1 MTKKVIKITV
11 NDEPYELLVAP
22 NALLLNVLRDD
33 LHLTGS
39 KYVCGIGEC
48 GACTVL
54 INGKPILSC
63 LTLAATVNGG
73 EVTTIEG
80 LVGADGR
87 LDPLQEAFLDHGAY
101 QCGYCT
107 PGLIMTSKALLS
119 DNPHPTEAD
128 IQEYLRGNLCRC
140 TGYTSIIRAV
150 LGAAASADSQEQL

>member
-1 MTKKVIKITV
+1 MSKRVIKISV
-11 NDEPYELLVAP
+11 NGDSYELRVAP
-22 NALLLNVLRDD
+22 NALLLNVLRDA
-33 LHLTGS
+33 LHLTGT

-54 INGKPILSC
+54 IDGKPILSC
-63 LTLAATVNGG
+63 LTLAATLNGA

-87 LDPLQEAFLDHGAY
+87 LDPIQAAFLDHGAY

-107 PGLIMTSKALLS
+107 PGLIMASKALLS

-128 IQEYLRGNLCRC
+128 IQAYLRGNLCRC
-140 TGYTSIIRAV
+140 TGYSSIIRAV
-150 LGAAASADSQEQL
+150 QGAAASVDSQERS